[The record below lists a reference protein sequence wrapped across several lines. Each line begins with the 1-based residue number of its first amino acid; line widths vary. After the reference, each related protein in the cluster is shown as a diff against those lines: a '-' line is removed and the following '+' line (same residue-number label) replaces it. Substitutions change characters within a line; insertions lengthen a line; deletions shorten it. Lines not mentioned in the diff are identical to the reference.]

1 MSKLHRFKTT
11 LSEIER
17 PTKFNF
23 PFYYTPHTLCVLASQ
38 EVQVYLNNQ
47 TEILHNFGLDPKAE
61 GSPIGKMFGVLVV
74 QDQQKQLGYLAA
86 FSGKLANSNEHDF
99 FVPPVF
105 DLLSSDGFFVKEEEE
120 LNQMNA
126 SLEKMLQQEEYLQL
140 KKSFSA
146 LQQEANEDLL
156 HQKEKI
162 KLGKQKRTEVRL
174 QLENLAPEEASEVQF
189 HLNEESKKESIL
201 LKKMNAYWKY
211 RLTEARSKLAPFEAE
226 IENLKKR
233 RSAQSAALQQKIFNH
248 YTFLNAKGEEKSLG
262 AIFGTNPPAGAGECA
277 APKLL
282 QYAYANRLSP
292 VALAEFWWG
301 ASPPSE
307 VRKHRGFYPSC
318 RSKCEPILGHMLQG
332 LEVEANPLL
341 ENPAQHKDIEIV
353 YEDEAMA
360 VVLKPAEFLSVPGK
374 QISDSV
380 VSRVQQKFPT
390 ADGPLVVHRLDM
402 STSGLMLIAKNTE
415 AYKILQAQF
424 IQRKV
429 YKRYEALLEREV
441 QQERGIIDLPLR
453 VDLDNRPHQL
463 VCYEHGKNALT
474 HWERVEVKDG
484 KTRVYFYP
492 ITGRTHQLRVHAAH
506 QLGLNAPIV
515 GDDLYGNK
523 ANRLHLHAGLIRF
536 LHPVSK
542 KEMSF
547 IYEAD
552 F

>member
-140 KKSFSA
+140 KKSFSV

-201 LKKMNAYWKY
+201 LKKMNKYWKY

-262 AIFGTNPPAGAGECA
+262 AIFGANPPAGAGECA

-282 QYAYANRLSP
+282 QYAYANRLIP

-360 VVLKPAEFLSVPGK
+360 VVFKPAEFLSVPGK

-390 ADGPLVVHRLDM
+390 AEGPLVAHRLDM
-402 STSGLMLIAKNTE
+402 STSGLMLIAKNTK

-429 YKRYEALLEREV
+429 YKRYEALLEREI
-441 QQERGIIDLPLR
+441 QQKRGVIDLPLR

>member
-1 MSKLHRFKTT
+1 MDKLHYFTEDT
-11 LSEIER
+11 SGIEE
-17 PTKFNF
+17 PLQFNY
-23 PFYYTPHTLCVLASQ
+23 PFYYTPHQLSLIAAY
-38 EVQVYLNNQ
+38 EVEKYLNNQ
-47 TEILHNFGLDPKAE
+47 IDFVHNFGLTTNNV
-61 GSPIGKMFGVLVV
+61 GTPIGKMFGVLVV

-140 KKSFSA
+140 KKAFST

-156 HQKEKI
+156 RQKDKI

-174 QLENLAPEEASEVQF
+174 QLENLAPEEASEVQLQ
-189 HLNEESKKESIL
+189 LNEESKKESIL
-201 LKKMNAYWKY
+201 LKKMNKYWRY
-211 RLTEARSKLAPFEAE
+211 RLDEVKLKLAVVETE
-226 IENLKKR
+226 IQSLKKQ
-233 RSAQSAALQQKIFNH
+233 RSAQSASLQQKIFNH

-277 APKLL
+277 APKLF
-282 QYAYANRLSP
+282 QYAYLNDFEP
-292 VALAEFWWG
+292 VAIAEFWWG
-301 ASPPSE
+301 SSPPSE
-307 VRKHRGFYPSC
+307 VRKHKNFYPSC
-318 RSKCEPILGHMLQG
+318 RSKCEPILGHMLHG
-332 LEVEANPLL
+332 LNVEENPLL
-341 ENPAQHKDIEIV
+341 LNPAQHKEIEIV
-353 YEDEAMA
+353 YEDNVMA
-360 VVLKPAEFLSVPGK
+360 VIFKPAELLSVPGK

-390 ADGPLVVHRLDM
+390 AEGPLVVHRLDM
-402 STSGLMLIAKNTE
+402 STSGLMLIAKNSN

-429 YKRYEALLEREV
+429 YKRYEALLEREI
-441 QQERGIIDLPLR
+441 QQERGVIDLPLR

-515 GDDLYGNK
+515 GDDLYGKK